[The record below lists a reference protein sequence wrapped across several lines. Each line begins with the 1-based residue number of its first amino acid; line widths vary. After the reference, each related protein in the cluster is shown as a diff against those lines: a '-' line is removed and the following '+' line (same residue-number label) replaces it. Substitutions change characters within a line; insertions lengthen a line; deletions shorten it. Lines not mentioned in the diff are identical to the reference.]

1 MRAFKQTSAPV
12 QRSRRHKSP
21 PHSVL
26 LVSAFWKLFPFRSKQ
41 IQLAERKQKA
51 FGKAAGNEW
60 GGAFAETWER
70 VQSVLVKGVGESG
83 SQFPKFTIWRWREV
97 QYREGILIRKYR
109 GLACSSWRLRLS
121 SDTCVLGV
129 WETFGLEGLGF
140 TLLYHLAKRKTGH
153 DRRDHPLNI
162 VKLIGVSKKSG
173 G

>member
-70 VQSVLVKGVGESG
+70 VQRLDL
-83 SQFPKFTIWRWREV
+83 EV
-97 QYREGILIRKYR
+97 MQWLKDRAG
-109 GLACSSWRLRLS
+109 GQ
-121 SDTCVLGV
+121 VN
-129 WETFGLEGLGF
+129 
-140 TLLYHLAKRKTGH
+140 
-153 DRRDHPLNI
+153 RRDEVPH
-162 VKLIGVSKKSG
+162 GEQG
-173 G
+173 